1 MIDCAD
7 DELHPYRGRRR
18 GKRVRHGRTG
28 HADRAEIVGVVMV
41 RLARLVVSRCDRR
54 DHDINVTSLALA
66 VDRVNVTKRQG
77 KIDGERNQR
86 RP

>member
-1 MIDCAD
+1 
-7 DELHPYRGRRR
+7 
-18 GKRVRHGRTG
+18 
-28 HADRAEIVGVVMV
+28 MV